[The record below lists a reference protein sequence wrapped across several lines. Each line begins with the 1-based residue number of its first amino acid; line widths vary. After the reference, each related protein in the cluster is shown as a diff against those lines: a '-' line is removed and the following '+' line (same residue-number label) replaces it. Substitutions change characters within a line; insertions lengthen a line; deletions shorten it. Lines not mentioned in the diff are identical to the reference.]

1 MTLPNILVLSDPRAG
16 FLRALE
22 PFGGRVGYTV
32 TFDREKAL
40 SLAPEADIILHAS
53 FSADRIREVIPAAR
67 KAKWVH
73 SLSAGVDTVLT
84 PEMIAHP
91 SVLTNGRGAYARP
104 LGEWVI
110 GAALFFAKQFR
121 ARLQEQAEGVWR
133 QADVDELHGRTMGI
147 VGYGEIGRACAER
160 ARPFGMRIIGVRRR
174 PELSQ
179 ADPLLDGC
187 LGLDGLEDL
196 LRESDYV
203 VLATPSTTST
213 AGMIGAARIAC
224 MKPNAVLINVG
235 RGTVIDENALVLAL
249 RERRILGAALDV
261 FAQEPLP
268 AGHPLF
274 TLDNVLLSPHTA
286 DRTPGWLDRA
296 MQVFTRNL
304 EAWLSGGDLANI
316 VDKQAGY

>member
-22 PFGGRVGYTV
+22 PFSSRIDYTV

-40 SLAPEADIILHAS
+40 SLAPQADIILHAS
-53 FSADRIREVIPAAR
+53 FSAERIREVMPLAR
-67 KAKWVH
+67 SAKWVH
-73 SLSAGVDTVLT
+73 ALSAGVDTVLT
-84 PEMIAHP
+84 PEMLAHP

-104 LGEWVI
+104 LGEWVM

-147 VGYGEIGRACAER
+147 IGYGEIGRACAER
-160 ARPFGMRIIGVRRR
+160 ARPFGMRIVGVRRR
-174 PELSQ
+174 SELSQ
-179 ADPLLDGC
+179 SDPLLDRCG
-187 LGLDGLEDL
+187 GLDRIEELI
-196 LRESDYV
+196 RESDYL
-203 VLATPSTTST
+203 VLATPFTAST
-213 AGMIGAARIAC
+213 AGMIGAAQIAW
-224 MKPNAVLINVG
+224 MKPSAVLINVG
-235 RGTVIDENALVLAL
+235 RGTVVDEAALVVAL

-268 AGHPLF
+268 PGHPLF
-274 TLDNVLLSPHTA
+274 SLDNVLLSPHTA

-304 EAWLSGGDLANI
+304 EAWLSGGDLVNI

>member
-22 PFGGRVGYTV
+22 PFSGRIDYTV

-40 SLAPEADIILHAS
+40 SLAPQADIILHAS
-53 FSADRIREVIPAAR
+53 FSAERIREVMPVAHR
-67 KAKWVH
+67 AKWVH

-147 VGYGEIGRACAER
+147 IGYGEIGRACAER

-187 LGLDGLEDL
+187 LGLDGLEHL

-261 FAQEPLP
+261 FAREPLP
-268 AGHPLF
+268 SGHPLF
-274 TLDNVLLSPHTA
+274 SLDNVLLSPHTA

-296 MQVFTRNL
+296 MQVFTGNL
-304 EAWLSGGDLANI
+304 EAWLSGGELKNI

>member
-1 MTLPNILVLSDPRAG
+1 MPTILVLSDPRAG

-22 PFGGRVGYTV
+22 PFAGRINHQV
-32 TFDREKAL
+32 TFDRDKAL
-40 SLAPEADIILHAS
+40 RLAPEADMILHAS
-53 FSADRIREVIPAAR
+53 FSADRIREVMPVAR

-104 LGEWVI
+104 LGEWTM

-121 ARLQEQAEGVWR
+121 ARLREQAEGVWR
-133 QADVDELHGRTMGI
+133 QADVEELHGRTMGI

-174 PELSQ
+174 PELS
-179 ADPLLDGC
+179 AGDPLLDRC
-187 LGLDGLEDL
+187 RGLDGLEEL

-203 VLATPSTTST
+203 VLAAPSTSST
-213 AGMIGAARIAC
+213 AGMIGAAQIAW
-224 MKPNAVLINVG
+224 MKPAAVLINVG
-235 RGTVIDENALVLAL
+235 RGSVIDEAALVLAL

-274 TLDNVLLSPHTA
+274 VLDNVLLSPHTA

-304 EAWLSGGDLANI
+304 DAWLSGGELTNI